1 MSAIILSIGRV
12 VSESAPFIYT
22 MGSVISAIPKSYM
35 DSNATLAVA
44 LYRLSGEGW
53 YLNEAYATA
62 VVLIV
67 FVLAL
72 NLLAEFVAGRLNK
85 KLKGER

>member
-1 MSAIILSIGRV
+1 
-12 VSESAPFIYT
+12 
-22 MGSVISAIPKSYM
+22 M